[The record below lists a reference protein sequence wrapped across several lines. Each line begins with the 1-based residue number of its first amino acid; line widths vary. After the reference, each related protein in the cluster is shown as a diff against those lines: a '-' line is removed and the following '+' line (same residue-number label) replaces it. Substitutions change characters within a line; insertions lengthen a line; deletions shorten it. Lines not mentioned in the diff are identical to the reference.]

1 MGVLVVHYGDDTI
14 TEKVTKVL
22 KHFGIYEKGRA
33 VRAVRHSFATV
44 AIASKGGNVR
54 LTQELLDHKNIS
66 TTQIYTHIVAE
77 QKKKA
82 VADLP
87 Y

>member
-1 MGVLVVHYGDDTI
+1 MVRQNALRHI
-14 TEKVTKVL
+14 TPAFTL
-22 KHFGIYEKGRA
+22 TCLCTGG
-33 VRAVRHSFATV
+33 
-44 AIASKGGNVR
+44 SKG
-54 LTQELLDHKNIS
+54 LTPILTSNMRVAQEALDHKNIS

-82 VADLP
+82 VAALP